1 MSRISIIVPVYKV
14 EAYLDTCVKSLVS
27 QTFRDL
33 EIILVDDGSPDGCGE
48 LCDVWA
54 DRDERIRVIH
64 QKNGGLSAARNS
76 GIRAASGGYISV
88 IDSDDWVDPE
98 MMECLL
104 QALEQEHADIAVCG
118 FVHEYEGSSEPGG
131 EVLPGEGVLTRR
143 EALAKVAGER
153 GVPFIVAW
161 NRLCRR
167 EIYDKVLF
175 PEGKIHE
182 DELTAHEIL
191 GAAERIVTVDRAF
204 YHYLHRARSIM
215 SSENREE
222 DHVNNAEF
230 LAIRYNYF
238 LEHGD
243 DELLPLCFSSFLSA
257 YTMAVRDLPE
267 GDDALRERVRGLSR
281 KGQEMSRGIK
291 ALPAKDRL
299 ILRNPSLWRTLY
311 AVKGKLTG
319 RKDQA

>member
-1 MSRISIIVPVYKV
+1 MSRISVIVPVYKV
-14 EAYLDTCVKSLVS
+14 EAYLDACVGSLVR

-33 EIILVDDGSPDGCGE
+33 EIILVDDGSPDGCGTM
-48 LCDVWA
+48 CDVWA
-54 DRDERIRVIH
+54 EKDARIRVIH

-76 GIRAASGGYISV
+76 GIRAASGELISV
-88 IDSDDWVDPE
+88 IDSDDRVDPE
-98 MMECLL
+98 MMETMER
-104 QALEQEHADIAVCG
+104 ALAESGADVALCG
-118 FVHEYEGSSEPGG
+118 FVHEYEGTDRPG
-131 EVLPGEGVLTRR
+131 ETVLPGSGILNRK
-143 EALAKVAGER
+143 EALEKLAGL
-153 GVPFIVAW
+153 GGLPFIVAW

-191 GAAERIVTVDRAF
+191 GEAGTVVLVGQAF
-204 YHYLHRARSIM
+204 YHYLHRAKSIM

-230 LAIRYNYF
+230 LAIRHDYF
-238 LEHGD
+238 RTHGD
-243 DELLPLCFSSFLSA
+243 EDLLPLCFRTFLSA

-267 GDDALRERVRGLSR
+267 NGTALRDRVRELSR
-281 KGQEMSRGIK
+281 KGQEMASTSGVP
-291 ALPAKDRL
+291 LTAKDKL
-299 ILRNPSLWRTLY
+299 LLKSPFFWKKLY

-319 RKDQA
+319 R